1 MSKTRAT
8 TVQIINPFPGGA
20 HYTSRKSALQ
30 FVRRGLAVLEA
41 NNTVLRFLDQDR
53 RSNERRKDDRVGGH
67 YWWRIGKTGGFAQGI
82 GSIVYPL
89 SKVSKLD
96 ENI

>member
-8 TVQIINPFPGGA
+8 TVQIINPLLGGS

-30 FVRRGLAVLEA
+30 FVRRGLAVSEA

-53 RSNERRKDDRVGGH
+53 RSDEGRNIDRIGGH
-67 YWWRIGKTGGFAQGI
+67 FWWRIGRTGGFAQGV
-82 GSIVYPL
+82 GSIFYPM
-89 SKVSKLD
+89 SKASKLD
-96 ENI
+96 KNI